1 MPVKLQTSTGE
12 MHFNASQ
19 ISRIHLSSD
28 HSMIT
33 VHFVKGISFNV
44 PAETDADRRRAAEF
58 LAQLTAENS
67 GFLASGKELLNLRAA
82 LWVTIPEDGPVLVRT
97 DDNRT
102 HALPNEDPEKIRRTL
117 AHDDGESGAS

>member
-12 MHFNASQ
+12 MFFNASQ
-19 ISRIHLSSD
+19 ISRVHLSSD

-33 VHFVKGISFNV
+33 VHFLNGISFTV
-44 PAETDADRRRAAEF
+44 PVETAEDRKRAADF
-58 LAQLTAENS
+58 LLQLSAEDS

-82 LWVTIPEDGPVLVRT
+82 LWVTIPDDGPILVRT

-102 HALPNEDPEKIRRTL
+102 HSLPNEDPQKIRRTL
-117 AHDDGESGAS
+117 AHDDGESVTV